1 MTESEKRDAAFE
13 AWWCSPE
20 AKKVTQHADR
30 RAAAIGFQAAYA
42 LLAPEMRDAARYRW
56 LRNPNHDIEPVI
68 DHRLDGATI
77 DGMPAEIYEYR
88 SGEDLDRAI
97 DTAIAAM
104 ETKHATE

>member
-20 AKKVTQHADR
+20 AKKITQHADR
-30 RAAAIGFQAAYA
+30 RAAEIGFQAAYA

-56 LRNPNHDIEPVI
+56 IKANADVTFHHEQEWPISNDQ
-68 DHRLDGATI
+68 TI
-77 DGMPAEIYEYR
+77 YSTMPAANQ
-88 SGEDLDRAI
+88 LDTAV
-97 DTAIAAM
+97 DAAIAAM